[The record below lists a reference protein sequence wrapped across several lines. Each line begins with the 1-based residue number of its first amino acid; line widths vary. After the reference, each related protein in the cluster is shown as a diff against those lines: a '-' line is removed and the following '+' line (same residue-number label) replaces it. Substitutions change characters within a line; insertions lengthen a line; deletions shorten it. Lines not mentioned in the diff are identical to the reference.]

1 MNRLYTFGCSYT
13 SWNWPTWADIMSL
26 EANYYENWGHAGLGN
41 RAIAERVAECN
52 IKNKFNHKD
61 QVVVQWTSHLR
72 HDWHAT
78 DNRHQD
84 NAGWKTSGSIF
95 NYINS
100 KVFTDNWIKTFWD
113 ENSYVMHMLHNIIL
127 AKGLLETIGCNWYM
141 TSMGEIEKMNSDYP
155 GVDMGEI
162 GSNNNI
168 WNDIPGLSI
177 YKDLILDNKDKWI
190 DPIGTITWNSGEP
203 GYKFKKEDLINW
215 YYDQHPSIEQHAYYL
230 QNYVKPKI
238 KNSQDLSKKSKD
250 WIDKVNN
257 AYDNCRHDFDRF
269 VQAISKEI
277 GTWDNYYRGF

>member
-1 MNRLYTFGCSYT
+1 
-13 SWNWPTWADIMSL
+13 
-26 EANYYENWGHAGLGN
+26 
-41 RAIAERVAECN
+41 
-52 IKNKFNHKD
+52 
-61 QVVVQWTSHLR
+61 
-72 HDWHAT
+72 
-78 DNRHQD
+78 
-84 NAGWKTSGSIF
+84 
-95 NYINS
+95 
-100 KVFTDNWIKTFWD
+100 
-113 ENSYVMHMLHNIIL
+113 
-127 AKGLLETIGCNWYM
+127 
-141 TSMGEIEKMNSDYP
+141 MGEIEKMNSDYP